1 MKSVLVVGAG
11 RVGRTVVHML
21 SAEGSYRVRVADADA
36 VAAARV
42 AREIERAEAFP
53 EGVEARAELLR
64 AMQDCAAVVSA
75 APFSANP
82 RIAEAAAAAGV
93 AYLDL
98 TEDVRVTQFVKEIA
112 EGAKSAFVPQC
123 GVAPGFV
130 TLAGIHIIEQFEE
143 VDTLTLRVG
152 ALPEQPNNRLK
163 YNLTWSTE
171 GLVNEYLHPC
181 EALRDGKLTLVPPL
195 EQREEVIIGGVTYEA
210 FTTSG
215 GVGTLCHTYE
225 GKIRQLDYKTIRYP
239 GHLDLIRFLIDDLG
253 FRDHPEELVRIFQ
266 RSIPSTLDDYVIVSV
281 RGLGTSEGRYMEKT
295 YWRRVNGRYLGK
307 HFFTGIEIS
316 TAAGVCGVLH
326 LLLRGEVP
334 QRGLVTLEE
343 VSYDRFMETPF
354 GLYYA
359 RPGQAGRQPD

>member
-11 RVGRTVVHML
+11 RVGRTIAHML
-21 SAEGSYRVRVADADA
+21 SAEGSYHVRIADAEPP
-36 VAAARV
+36 AAARV
-42 AREIERAEAFP
+42 AGEIARAEAFP
-53 EGVEARAELLR
+53 EGVSARAALLR
-64 AMQDCAAVVSA
+64 AMKGCAAVVSA
-75 APFSANP
+75 APFAANP
-82 RIAEAAAAAGV
+82 QIAEAAATAGI

-98 TEDVRVTQFVKEIA
+98 TEDVQVTQYVKELA
-112 EGAKSAFVPQC
+112 ERVEGTFIPQC

-130 TLAGIHIIEQFEE
+130 TLAGSHIIEQFDE
-143 VDTLTLRVG
+143 VEALTLRVG

-195 EQREEVIIGGVTYEA
+195 EEAEEVVIDGVTYEA

-225 GKIRQLDYKTIRYP
+225 GKIRRLDYKTIRYP
-239 GHLDLIRFLIDDLG
+239 GHLDLIRFLVDDLG
-253 FRDHPEELVRIFQ
+253 FRDHPEELVAIFQ
-266 RSIPSTLDDYVIVSV
+266 RSIPATLDDFVIVSV
-281 RGLGTSEGRYMEKT
+281 RGLGTSQGRYMEKT
-295 YWRRVNGRYLGK
+295 YWRKVTGRYLAK

-326 LLLRGEVP
+326 LLLLGELP
-334 QRGLVTLEE
+334 RKGLVKLEQ

-359 RPGQAGRQPD
+359 RPGQAGRHGE